1 MNNSGNMR
9 IRNLILSGIMLI
21 GLTVGA
27 SAQIQLD
34 RPKVEQPLDNPYT
47 LGVQRE
53 RIIETVRD
61 VLKGCG
67 SSLRE
72 EGAGLSNGQSNGK
85 IITQPVVFTRGV
97 TTRNNLEYL
106 AAMPSSEVRNW
117 LQGRYFIEITAL
129 PLDQKRS
136 QLFIAAHI
144 EGRYADA
151 MAGSVW
157 VEGQSNGRLEDEVLR
172 GLAGKILGID
182 LSLKTATN
190 QRRIL
195 NCTY

>member
-1 MNNSGNMR
+1 MNNSGNMQ

-67 SSLRE
+67 ISLRE

-172 GLAGKILGID
+172 GLAGKILVID

>member
-1 MNNSGNMR
+1 MQ

-67 SSLRE
+67 ISLRE